1 MKRDIFAHLDG
12 WRRRKNRKPLILRGA
27 RQVGKTWSLQEFG
40 SRNFPTTHYLNFEQD
55 NQLESL
61 FQRDLKPSRII
72 QELSFHLDRSIHPA
86 KDLLIFDEIQECP
99 RALTSLKYFAE
110 ELPEMAVCAAGS
122 LLGVELA
129 DVSFPVGKV
138 EFLDMYP
145 MSFSEFLLAVGDDRS
160 YGFLTELSLDSEIP
174 EVVHNR
180 LWEQFKNYLIVGGLP
195 EVVKS
200 WRENRKDP
208 YAAFKEVRRLQH
220 DLITAY
226 IADMAKHCGKQNSM
240 HLERLWRNIPAQ
252 LAKEQDGSASKYKF
266 KGVIPGIHGYA
277 RMAGVID
284 WLEKAGLLI
293 KVHIVNSGNLPFSA
307 YSKENAFKLY
317 YFDIGLLG
325 AVGSLDPK
333 TILSYDYGT
342 YKGYFAE
349 NLVAQ
354 EFICSGHGPLYS
366 WRERTAEVEFL
377 REIGGQI
384 IPVEVKSGWVTQAKS
399 LKVFAQKYN
408 PVYRAILSGR
418 RFSID
423 HTNRIHLYPLFLAGY
438 FPLE

>member
-1 MKRDIFAHLDG
+1 M
-12 WRRRKNRKPLILRGA
+12 
-27 RQVGKTWSLQEFG
+27 
-40 SRNFPTTHYLNFEQD
+40 
-55 NQLESL
+55 
-61 FQRDLKPSRII
+61 
-72 QELSFHLDRSIHPA
+72 
-86 KDLLIFDEIQECP
+86 
-99 RALTSLKYFAE
+99 
-110 ELPEMAVCAAGS
+110 
-122 LLGVELA
+122 
-129 DVSFPVGKV
+129 
-138 EFLDMYP
+138 
-145 MSFSEFLLAVGDDRS
+145 
-160 YGFLTELSLDSEIP
+160 
-174 EVVHNR
+174 
-180 LWEQFKNYLIVGGLP
+180 
-195 EVVKS
+195 
-200 WRENRKDP
+200 
-208 YAAFKEVRRLQH
+208 
-220 DLITAY
+220 
-226 IADMAKHCGKQNSM
+226 
-240 HLERLWRNIPAQ
+240 
-252 LAKEQDGSASKYKF
+252 
-266 KGVIPGIHGYA
+266 
-277 RMAGVID
+277 
-284 WLEKAGLLI
+284 
-293 KVHIVNSGNLPFSA
+293 NSGNLPFSA